1 MIDDLVI
8 RDNRYKTRVEDIA
21 DAVIG
26 AKRMALSD
34 DEPAKIAEFIGM
46 KAVGVKGEM
55 TR

>member
-8 RDNRYKTRVEDIA
+8 RDTRFKTIHEEIS

-34 DEPAKIAEFIGM
+34 EEPARIAEFISAKSQGN
-46 KAVGVKGEM
+46 V
-55 TR
+55 